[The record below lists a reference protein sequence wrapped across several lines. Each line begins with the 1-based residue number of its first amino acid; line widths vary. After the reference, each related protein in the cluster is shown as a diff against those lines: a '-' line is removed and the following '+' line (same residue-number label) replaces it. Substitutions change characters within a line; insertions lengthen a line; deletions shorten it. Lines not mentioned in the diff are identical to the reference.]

1 MMVKMITGERIGKR
15 GKLAVG
21 CSATVLD
28 EVGRMLLVCRADNGR
43 FAVPGGYMESG
54 ESVSE
59 ACAREVKEETGLD
72 VEVKSLIAVYSSP
85 DRLLIYEDGN
95 QWQLVIL
102 HFYAEAIGGFLQASD
117 ETTEVCF
124 FTQEEALLLDLGE
137 WDRQRVLDGFHFVG
151 EPFIR

>member
-1 MMVKMITGERIGKR
+1 MAKIVKGERVGR
-15 GKLAVG
+15 AGKLGVG
-21 CSATVLD
+21 CSAMVLD
-28 EVGRMLLVCRADNGR
+28 AEGRMLLVRRADNGR
-43 FAVPGGYMESG
+43 FAVPGGYMEAG

-72 VEVKSLIAVYSSP
+72 VEVKELIAIYSSP

-102 HFYAEAIGGFLQASD
+102 HFYVERFGGFLQMSE
-117 ETTEVCF
+117 ETTEAQF
-124 FTQEEALLLDLGE
+124 FTRDEALALDLGE
-137 WDRQRVLDGFHFVG
+137 WDRQRVLDGFNFMG